1 VIRRL
6 KGASYECK
14 HTASGKIDKFH
25 AAHLSPVPQEL
36 VPYSP
41 VDGPDNRFGQIH
53 KPLSPD
59 AYKAAGIEGFAPPS
73 PRFDFSNRKH
83 FDETTIPSDSSPE
96 DDAINPSL
104 LIDFQNWHNAT
115 EDDKDLHFP
124 SLWELNQELH
134 DFGEIDIDALIRCP
148 DDSSTMTRPHL
159 CHLDTYGIYSRYQFG
174 F

>member
-1 VIRRL
+1 
-6 KGASYECK
+6 
-14 HTASGKIDKFH
+14 
-25 AAHLSPVPQEL
+25 L